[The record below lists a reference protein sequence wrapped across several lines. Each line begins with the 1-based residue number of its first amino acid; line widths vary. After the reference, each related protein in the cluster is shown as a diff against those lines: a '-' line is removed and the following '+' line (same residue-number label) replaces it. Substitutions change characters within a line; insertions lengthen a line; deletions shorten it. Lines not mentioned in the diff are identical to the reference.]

1 MKPED
6 MCLVDLDGNQ
16 LAGTRVRTSEAKTHF
31 GIMKRQPAAK
41 ACVHA
46 HPPHAT
52 AFAIANVDIP
62 SCLIPEAEVF
72 LGKIGVAEYKTPG
85 TEANSDEVGEVG
97 KDHQAV
103 LMQNHGVF
111 VWGKDVEDAYWKRE
125 NIDSYCR
132 TVWIAAGL
140 GGGSLQP
147 SFKGTGAA
155 KPAAP
160 AKKAAGPSIPDYEFR
175 WTPGSD
181 PKTPA
186 DIEKFFHSPAIH
198 VLKERI
204 CEMGRRLW
212 QREYTDGNGGNI
224 TIRVGDNLALCTP
237 TLICKGF
244 MKPEDMCLVDLDGN
258 QLAGTRVRTSEA
270 KTHFGI
276 MKRQPAAKA
285 CVHAHPPHATAFA
298 IANVDIPS
306 CLIPEAEVFLGKIGV
321 AEYKTPGTEANSDEV
336 GEVGKDHQAVLMQ
349 NHGVIVWG
357 KDVEDAYWKMENID
371 SYCRT
376 VWIAAGLGGG
386 LHRFTGG
393 QAKELIALRQKLGM
407 PVPRAGRKECELC
420 DSADFR
426 PGVVCGSPAAPA

>member
-1 MKPED
+1 MPK
-6 MCLVDLDGNQ
+6 V
-16 LAGTRVRTSEAKTHF
+16 
-31 GIMKRQPAAK
+31 I
-41 ACVHA
+41 
-46 HPPHAT
+46 T
-52 AFAIANVDIP
+52 AR
-62 SCLIPEAEVF
+62 EAEELF
-72 LGKIGVAEYKTPG
+72 RK
-85 TEANSDEVGEVG
+85 GEQPPAG
-97 KDHQAV
+97 AV
-103 LMQNHGVF
+103 LTPSARDIF
-111 VWGKDVEDAYWKRE
+111 SGKAQPLFKVGG
-125 NIDSYCR
+125 NN
-132 TVWIAAGL
+132 AA
-140 GGGSLQP
+140 
-147 SFKGTGAA
+147 A
-155 KPAAP
+155 AAP
-160 AKKAAGPSIPDYEFR
+160 AKKVVPSIPDYEFK

-186 DIEKFFHSPAIH
+186 EIEKFFNSPALQ

-204 CEMGRRLW
+204 CDMGRRLW
-212 QREYTDGNGGNI
+212 TRDYTDGNGGNI

-244 MKPEDMCLVDLDGN
+244 MKPEDMCLVDLDAN
-258 QLAGTRVRTSEA
+258 QLAGSRVRTSEA

-276 MKRQPAAKA
+276 MKRQPNAKA

-321 AEYKTPGTEANSDEV
+321 AKYQTPGTPANADEV
-336 GEVGKDHQAVLMQ
+336 GEVGKTHQAVLMQ

-393 QAKELIALRQKLGM
+393 HAKELIDLRQKLGM
-407 PVPRAGRKECELC
+407 PDPRAGLKECELC
-420 DSADFR
+420 DTNDFR
-426 PGVVCGSPAAPA
+426 PGVVVANPAPNAASAPAAADPQIEAIVQQIAGQILKQLGAGK

>member
-1 MKPED
+1 MPQILTAREVEALFRSGQSLPEGAILTPSARD
-6 MCLVDLDGNQ
+6 FIDDQ
-16 LAGTRVRTSEAKTHF
+16 KRASQSAKHS
-31 GIMKRQPAAK
+31 GSPA
-41 ACVHA
+41 
-46 HPPHAT
+46 
-52 AFAIANVDIP
+52 
-62 SCLIPEAEVF
+62 S
-72 LGKIGVAEYKTPG
+72 
-85 TEANSDEVGEVG
+85 S
-97 KDHQAV
+97 
-103 LMQNHGVF
+103 
-111 VWGKDVEDAYWKRE
+111 
-125 NIDSYCR
+125 S
-132 TVWIAAGL
+132 
-140 GGGSLQP
+140 
-147 SFKGTGAA
+147 
-155 KPAAP
+155 AP
-160 AKKAAGPSIPDYEFR
+160 VVPSIPDYEFR
-175 WTPGSD
+175 WTPGTD

-186 DIEKFFHSPAIH
+186 EIAKFFNSPAMN
-198 VLKERI
+198 VLKQRI
-204 CEMGRRLW
+204 CDMGSRLW
-212 QREYTDGNGGNI
+212 TRDYTDGNGGNI

-321 AEYKTPGTEANSDEV
+321 AKYQTPGTPANADEV
-336 GEVGKDHQAVLMQ
+336 GEVGKIHQAVLMQ

-393 QAKELIALRQKLGM
+393 QAKELVNLRQKLGM
-407 PVPRAGRKECELC
+407 PDPRANLKECELC
-420 DSADFR
+420 DSAEFR
-426 PGVVCGSPAAPA
+426 PGSVTPVPAPAAPQDPAPSAEVEGFVQKLTEEILKQLAASKS

>member
-1 MKPED
+1 MPK
-6 MCLVDLDGNQ
+6 V
-16 LAGTRVRTSEAKTHF
+16 
-31 GIMKRQPAAK
+31 I
-41 ACVHA
+41 
-46 HPPHAT
+46 T
-52 AFAIANVDIP
+52 AR
-62 SCLIPEAEVF
+62 EAEELF
-72 LGKIGVAEYKTPG
+72 RK
-85 TEANSDEVGEVG
+85 GEQPPAG
-97 KDHQAV
+97 AV
-103 LMQNHGVF
+103 LTPSARDIF
-111 VWGKDVEDAYWKRE
+111 SGKAQPLFKV
-125 NIDSYCR
+125 
-132 TVWIAAGL
+132 
-140 GGGSLQP
+140 GGNN
-147 SFKGTGAA
+147 GAA
-155 KPAAP
+155 AAAP
-160 AKKAAGPSIPDYEFR
+160 AKKVVPSIPDYEFK

-186 DIEKFFHSPAIH
+186 EIEKFFNSPALQ

-204 CEMGRRLW
+204 CDMGRRLW
-212 QREYTDGNGGNI
+212 QRDYTDGNGGNI

-244 MKPEDMCLVDLDGN
+244 MKPEDMCLVDLDAN
-258 QLAGTRVRTSEA
+258 QLAGSRVRTSEA

-276 MKRQPAAKA
+276 MKRQPNAKA

-321 AEYKTPGTEANSDEV
+321 AKYQTPGTPANADEV
-336 GEVGKDHQAVLMQ
+336 GEVGKTHQAVLMQ

-393 QAKELIALRQKLGM
+393 HAKELIDLRQKLGM
-407 PVPRAGRKECELC
+407 PDPRSGLKECELC
-420 DSADFR
+420 DTNDFR
-426 PGVVCGSPAAPA
+426 PGVVVAHPAQPAASAPSAADPQIEAIVQQIAGQILKQLGGGK